1 MFDGRHCTREDLSLL
16 IKETDRIKLF
26 LNQQVEDIDRLV
38 NRYLSFI
45 ERYDADIAE
54 SMRMRIDLSNIDYEK
69 LIKVIDTYIE
79 LLEQNVIIDINEHK

>member
-69 LIKVIDTYIE
+69 IIKVIDTYVE

>member
-38 NRYLSFI
+38 NRYLLFI

-69 LIKVIDTYIE
+69 IIKVIDTYIE
-79 LLEQNVIIDINEHK
+79 LLEHNVIIDINEHK

>member
-69 LIKVIDTYIE
+69 VIKVIDTYVE